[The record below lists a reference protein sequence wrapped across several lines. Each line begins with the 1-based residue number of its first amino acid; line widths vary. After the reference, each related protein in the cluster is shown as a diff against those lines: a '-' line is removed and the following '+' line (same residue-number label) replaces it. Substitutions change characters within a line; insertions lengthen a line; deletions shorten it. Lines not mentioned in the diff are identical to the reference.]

1 MNGNE
6 KVDGDCDED
15 ERPESDSG
23 LQSSEESLLSLVQPE
38 LVALSKS
45 WLAALKDHALLSLPP
60 GEPLSHSLSPTLL
73 FAEPLSFLLNET
85 APLIILSH

>member
-6 KVDGDCDED
+6 KMDEDCEED
-15 ERPESDSG
+15 ERPESDSSI
-23 LQSSEESLLSLVQPE
+23 QPSEESLLSLVQPE

-60 GEPLSHSLSPTLL
+60 GELQ
-73 FAEPLSFLLNET
+73 
-85 APLIILSH
+85 